1 MKLVKIVLLKI
12 LQKSFKYDKL
22 INMNIKNVLAQAI
35 KFEVE
40 GVNLEDL
47 IIESISADK
56 GDYCLPCFSFAK
68 VLRDNPNNI
77 AKQAADSV
85 VLGELV
91 EKCEVVGG
99 YVNFF
104 LNKVYVA
111 KNIIEN
117 FSKDNFKY
125 NEGNNKVVCIDYCS
139 VNLAKYMHIGH
150 IKNSFLGE
158 SLARLFENAGYKVVR
173 INYIGDY
180 GTPYGKIIA
189 GMKLWGTEEDI
200 EKRGIDA
207 LQEYYVKFNAL
218 ESEDENYKQV
228 ARDIFKKIEEK
239 DSEIYPL
246 YEKVIKIA
254 IKEAERLLDIL
265 GIKFD
270 SWKGEASY
278 ANELD
283 NVVKYLDSKNLLSVS
298 EGATVVDLSE
308 YDMPPCLIKRSD
320 GASLYATRD
329 LAAAIDRYNTYN
341 FDKCLYLTA
350 VEQKLHFAQFFKV
363 LELSGA
369 KFSSGLEHIAYGRF
383 SLPDGKISS
392 RRGKQAILVDL
403 LEYVLNKANDV
414 IKDRK
419 FEIEKP
425 QDVANKVAKSVLA
438 FNALNIERH
447 KDAIFDIERAFN
459 FDGET
464 APYMQYTYTRLESIL
479 RKYTETDA
487 VADYS
492 CLNLEAFEII
502 KSINTFGLVVKS
514 ALEKRDPSLI
524 LKRIMDMC
532 KMFNKFYTTSKVL
545 DGNDSTT
552 KAKISLVKALRDTLS
567 CGFNLICI
575 ETLKEM

>member
-1 MKLVKIVLLKI
+1 
-12 LQKSFKYDKL
+12 
-22 INMNIKNVLAQAI
+22 MNIKKILSDCI
-35 KFEVE
+35 GYKIPD
-40 GVNLEDL
+40 VNYENL

-56 GDYCLPCFSFAK
+56 GDYSLPCFSFAK
-68 VLRDNPNNI
+68 LMRTNPMEI
-77 AKQAADSV
+77 AEKICESV
-85 VLGELV
+85 SGEIV
-91 EKCEVVGG
+91 EKSEVAGG

-104 LNKVYVA
+104 LNKDYVS

-117 FSKDNFKY
+117 FSSENLKY

-173 INYIGDY
+173 INYVGDY

-189 GMKLWGTEEDI
+189 GMQLWGNEKDI
-200 EKRGIDA
+200 ELRGIDA

-218 ESEDENYKQV
+218 ENEDEKYKQV

-239 DSEIYPL
+239 DDEIYPL
-246 YEKVIKIA
+246 YKNVIQIA
-254 IKEAERLLDIL
+254 IKESERLLDIL

-278 ANELD
+278 AEELD
-283 NVVKYLDSKNLLSVS
+283 KVVEFLDSKNLLTQS
-298 EGATVVDLSE
+298 EGATVVDLSNF
-308 YDMPPCLIKRSD
+308 DMPPCLIKRSD

-329 LAAAIDRYNTYN
+329 LAAALDRFNTYK
-341 FDKCLYLTA
+341 FDKSLYLTA

-363 LELSGA
+363 LELAGVEFSG
-369 KFSSGLEHIAYGRF
+369 GLEHIAYGRF

-403 LEYVLNKANDV
+403 LEYVLNKANEV
-414 IKDRK
+414 IVGRT
-419 FEIEKP
+419 FNIEKP
-425 QDVANKVAKSVLA
+425 EEVAQKVAKSVLA

-447 KDAIFDIERAFN
+447 KDAIFDIERAFS

-479 RKYTETDA
+479 RKYTETND

-492 CLNLEAFEII
+492 CYNQEAFELVKNINDFDSII
-502 KSINTFGLVVKS
+502 KNG
-514 ALEKRDPSLI
+514 LEKRDPSLI
-524 LKRIMDMC
+524 LKRLMDMC
-532 KMFNKFYTTSKVL
+532 KTFNKFYTISKVL
-545 DGNDSTT
+545 DGNDRTT
-552 KAKISLVKALRDTLS
+552 KAKINLVKTLRDTLKF
-567 CGFNLICI
+567 GFNLICI
-575 ETLKEM
+575 ETLQEM

>member
-1 MKLVKIVLLKI
+1 
-12 LQKSFKYDKL
+12 
-22 INMNIKNVLAQAI
+22 MNIKSLIAESI
-35 KFEVE
+35 KFDVE
-40 GVNLEDL
+40 NINLEDL
-47 IIESISADK
+47 IIESISSDK

-77 AKQAADSV
+77 AKQVAESV
-85 VLGELV
+85 VVGNLV

-104 LNKVYVA
+104 LNKQYVA
-111 KNIIEN
+111 KNILEN
-117 FSKDNFKY
+117 FSSESLRYD
-125 NEGNNKVVCIDYCS
+125 EGNNKVVCIDYCS

-173 INYIGDY
+173 INYVGDY

-189 GMKLWGTEEDI
+189 GMQLWGNEKDI
-200 EKRGIDA
+200 ELRGIDA

-239 DSEIYPL
+239 DAEIYPL
-246 YEKVIKIA
+246 YQRVIKIA

-278 ANELD
+278 AEELE
-283 NVVKYLDSKNLLSVS
+283 NVVKFLDDKNLLTQS

-308 YDMPPCLIKRSD
+308 YDMPPCLIRRSD

-329 LAAAIDRYNTYN
+329 LAAALDRFNTYK
-341 FDKCLYLTA
+341 FDKSLYLTA

-363 LELSGA
+363 LELANCEFSG
-369 KFSSGLEHIAYGRF
+369 GLEHIAYGRF

-403 LEYVLNKANDV
+403 LEYVLNKANEV
-414 IKDRK
+414 ITGRT
-419 FEIEKP
+419 FSIEKP
-425 QDVANKVAKSVLA
+425 EDVAQKVAKSVLA

-447 KDAIFDIERAFN
+447 KDAIFDIERAFS

-479 RKYTETDA
+479 RKYTETNA

-492 CLNLEAFEII
+492 CYNQEAFELVKSINDFGSII
-502 KSINTFGLVVKS
+502 KSGLD
-514 ALEKRDPSLI
+514 KRDPSLI
-524 LKRIMDMC
+524 LKRVMEMC
-532 KMFNKFYTTSKVL
+532 KTFNKFYTTSKVL

-552 KAKISLVKALRDTLS
+552 KAKINLVKALRDTLKF
-567 CGFNLICI
+567 GFNLICI
-575 ETLKEM
+575 ETLQEM